1 MGSREP
7 SGQNSV
13 SKARNGRARFLSNW
27 ERKEADVKSS
37 VWSQN
42 IGTVESWV
50 ENRGQK
56 IKWKVIAGKKNQEEV

>member
-1 MGSREP
+1 MGSKEL
-7 SGQNSV
+7 SGQNAV
-13 SKARNGRARFLSNW
+13 SKARNGRAHFLSNW

-50 ENRGQK
+50 ENRGQE
-56 IKWKVIAGKKNQEEV
+56 IKWKVISGKKNQEEV